1 MAAKNVSSNDIQK
14 FLSGMEFP
22 TNKQQIISFA
32 KSKGASNEVVSA
44 LNGLPDREYSNSA
57 DISGEIEE

>member
-1 MAAKNVSSNDIQK
+1 MANKQVSSNDIQK

-22 TNKQQIISFA
+22 TNKQQIISYA

-44 LNGLPDREYSNSA
+44 LNGLPDREYTNTTE
-57 DISGEIEE
+57 ISSEIEE